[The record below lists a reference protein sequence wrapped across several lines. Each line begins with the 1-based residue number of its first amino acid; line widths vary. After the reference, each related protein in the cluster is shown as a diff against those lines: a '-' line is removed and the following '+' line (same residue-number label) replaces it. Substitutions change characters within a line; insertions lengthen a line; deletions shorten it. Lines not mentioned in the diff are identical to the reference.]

1 MAIFPKSEAELRQ
14 EQRKIYIAS
23 GAAFLSC
30 AAVLGA
36 AHFLLPRI
44 IEFPADGLESRL
56 TFLAGANLLL
66 VMWVLIGVGMVARG
80 RRHSADDI
88 GGSAYSRPSPKI
100 AVAAAF
106 LQNTLEQFVIAA
118 FSLSA
123 LLMLLGAPAMPF
135 IAASVLLFGV
145 GRISFLLGYPKGAG
159 GRAFGMAVTLLPS
172 LAAFVLAIAFMIARH

>member
-1 MAIFPKSEAELRQ
+1 
-14 EQRKIYIAS
+14 
-23 GAAFLSC
+23 
-30 AAVLGA
+30 
-36 AHFLLPRI
+36 
-44 IEFPADGLESRL
+44 
-56 TFLAGANLLL
+56 
-66 VMWVLIGVGMVARG
+66 MWVLIGVGMVARG

-172 LAAFVLAIAFMIARH
+172 LAAFVLAIAFMIARL